1 MKFANIEVFKN
12 KGGTVT
18 IYNSDL
24 LDYNSVSLPI
34 ELIPT
39 LIDCLNIIYK
49 DSNGKSEIQEDEDE

>member
-12 KGGTVT
+12 GIGTVT
-18 IYNSDL
+18 IREDDN
-24 LDYNSVSLPI
+24 LDDCYIYFPI

-49 DSNGKSEIQEDEDE
+49 DSNGKSEILEDDDE